1 MQSIEI
7 QLTMS
12 EAERN
17 LEDIVKSMGVNI
29 VDNLGETPQQETVTD
44 TTEEVVERSTSED
57 SEQPAQE
64 VVTEDPA
71 VTEDQVETQQPEEEQ
86 EESTAQD
93 EPEVYRYQ
101 QETLDENE
109 SEESED
115 YDYNDEDVY
124 LFVND
129 YLSQTLGLSLEDID
143 SRLNTPADI
152 DERIAPILQFV
163 NDTGRSPE
171 DWFRYQS
178 LNPSEMDDLT
188 VIKMQMM
195 VDYPNL
201 TADDVSTLVSNKY
214 KTDADLY
221 DENEVRMAQLQMK
234 IDAGKA
240 RKDIESVRDS
250 YLSPVETT
258 PQQMEYEPESIID
271 EQWIQSMVMDVD
283 SLDAIDFDL
292 PGGKVFSYG
301 LNDRYRENLK
311 NQNARLDEYFD
322 QYVDD
327 RGNWNFE
334 KLSMHR
340 TVVDNIDEIVKAVYQ
355 QGMSDGQRRVVENT
369 ANIQAKTPDV
379 GNVVDGRDKVA
390 EQLRNIMGR
399 NDDMMRFNL

>member
-1 MQSIEI
+1 
-7 QLTMS
+7 MS

-64 VVTEDPA
+64 A

-86 EESTAQD
+86 EEPTAQD

-143 SRLNTPADI
+143 SRLNTPTDI

-201 TADDVSTLVSNKY
+201 TADDVSMLVSNKY

-221 DENEVRMAQLQMK
+221 DESEVRMAQLQMK

-240 RKDIESVRDS
+240 RKDIQGVRDS
-250 YLSPVETT
+250 YLLPVETT

>member
-1 MQSIEI
+1 
-7 QLTMS
+7 
-12 EAERN
+12 
-17 LEDIVKSMGVNI
+17 
-29 VDNLGETPQQETVTD
+29 
-44 TTEEVVERSTSED
+44 
-57 SEQPAQE
+57 
-64 VVTEDPA
+64 
-71 VTEDQVETQQPEEEQ
+71 
-86 EESTAQD
+86 
-93 EPEVYRYQ
+93 
-101 QETLDENE
+101 
-109 SEESED
+109 
-115 YDYNDEDVY
+115 
-124 LFVND
+124 VND

-240 RKDIESVRDS
+240 RKDIQGVRES

-258 PQQMEYEPESIID
+258 QQQMEYEPESIID
-271 EQWIQSMVMDVD
+271 EQWIQSMALDVD

-301 LNDRYRENLK
+301 INDRYRENLK

-322 QYVDD
+322 QYVDN
-327 RGNWNFE
+327 RGNWDFE

-340 TVVDNIDEIVKAVYQ
+340 TVVDNIDEIVRAVYQ
-355 QGMSDGQRRVVENT
+355 QGMSDGQRKVVENT

>member
-1 MQSIEI
+1 LQSIEI

-12 EAERN
+12 ELENN
-17 LEDIVKSMGVNI
+17 LESIVKSMGVNI
-29 VDNLGETPQQETVTD
+29 VDNLDQPAQEETVTD
-44 TTEEVVERSTSED
+44 NTEESVESSTSED
-57 SEQPAQE
+57 SEQPEAE
-64 VVTEDPA
+64 A
-71 VTEDQVETQQPEEEQ
+71 VTEEPQTEEVQ
-86 EESTAQD
+86 EEVPTAD
-93 EPEVYRYQ
+93 SEPEVYRYE
-101 QETLDENE
+101 QESLEETQ

-115 YDYNDEDVY
+115 YSEEDVQS
-124 LFVND
+124 FVND
-129 YLSQTLGLSLEDID
+129 YLSKTLGLTLEDIS
-143 SRLNTPADI
+143 SRVNTPADI

-163 NDTGRSPE
+163 KDTGRSPE

-195 VDYPNL
+195 VDYPEL
-201 TADDVSTLVSNKY
+201 TADDVSMLVSNKY

-221 DENEVRMAQLQMK
+221 DENEVKMAQLQMK

-240 RKDIESVRDS
+240 RKDIQGVRDS
-250 YLSPVETT
+250 YLMPVETT
-258 PQQMEYEPESIID
+258 PQQVQSEPESIID
-271 EQWIQSMVMDVD
+271 EQWVQSMSMDVD

-301 LNDRYRENLK
+301 INDRYRENLK
-311 NQNARLDEYFD
+311 NKNARLDEYFD
-322 QYVDD
+322 QYVDNQGRWD
-327 RGNWNFE
+327 FE

-355 QGMSDGQRRVVENT
+355 QGMGDGQRKVVESA
-369 ANIQAKTPDV
+369 ANIQTKTPEL

>member
-1 MQSIEI
+1 
-7 QLTMS
+7 MS
-12 EAERN
+12 EAESN
-17 LEDIVKSMGVNI
+17 LENLVRSMGVNI
-29 VDNLGETPQQETVTD
+29 VDNLEEPVQQETVAD
-44 TTEEVVERSTSED
+44 TTEESVERSTSED
-57 SEQPAQE
+57 SEQPEAE
-64 VVTEDPA
+64 A
-71 VTEDQVETQQPEEEQ
+71 VTEEPQTEEVQSGEPTVE
-86 EESTAQD
+86 S
-93 EPEVYRYQ
+93 EPEVYRYE
-101 QETLDENE
+101 QESLEETQ

-115 YDYNDEDVY
+115 YNEEDVR
-124 LFVND
+124 LFVDD
-129 YLSQTLGLSLEDID
+129 YLSQTLGLTLEDIN
-143 SRLNTPADI
+143 SRINTPVDI

-195 VDYPNL
+195 VDYPDL
-201 TADDVSTLVSNKY
+201 TADDVSMLISNKY

-221 DENEVRMAQLQMK
+221 DESEVRMAQLQMK

-240 RKDIESVRDS
+240 RKDIQSVRES

-258 PQQMEYEPESIID
+258 PQQVQPEPESIID
-271 EQWIQSMVMDVD
+271 EQWIQSMAMDVD

-311 NQNARLDEYFD
+311 NKNARLDEYFD
-322 QYVDD
+322 QYVDNQGRWD
-327 RGNWNFE
+327 FE

-369 ANIQAKTPDV
+369 ANIQAKTPEL

>member
-1 MQSIEI
+1 
-7 QLTMS
+7 MS
-12 EAERN
+12 ELENN
-17 LEDIVKSMGVNI
+17 LESIVKSMGVNI
-29 VDNLGETPQQETVTD
+29 VDNLDQPAQEETVTD
-44 TTEEVVERSTSED
+44 NTEESVESSTSED
-57 SEQPAQE
+57 SEQPEAE
-64 VVTEDPA
+64 A
-71 VTEDQVETQQPEEEQ
+71 VTEEPQTEEVQ
-86 EESTAQD
+86 EEAPTAD
-93 EPEVYRYQ
+93 SEPEVYRYE
-101 QETLDENE
+101 QESLEETQ

-115 YDYNDEDVY
+115 YSEEDVQS
-124 LFVND
+124 FVND
-129 YLSQTLGLSLEDID
+129 YLSQTLGLTLEDIS
-143 SRLNTPADI
+143 SRVNTPADI

-163 NDTGRSPE
+163 KDTGRSPE

-195 VDYPNL
+195 VDYPEL
-201 TADDVSTLVSNKY
+201 TADDVSMLVSNKY

-221 DENEVRMAQLQMK
+221 DENEVKMAQLQMK

-240 RKDIESVRDS
+240 RKDIQSVRES

-271 EQWIQSMVMDVD
+271 EQWVQSMSMDVD

-301 LNDRYRENLK
+301 INDRYRENLK
-311 NQNARLDEYFD
+311 NKNARLDEYFD
-322 QYVDD
+322 QYVDNQGRWD
-327 RGNWNFE
+327 FE

-355 QGMSDGQRRVVENT
+355 QGLGDGQRKVVESA
-369 ANIQAKTPDV
+369 ANIQTKTPEL

>member
-1 MQSIEI
+1 
-7 QLTMS
+7 MS
-12 EAERN
+12 EVESN
-17 LEDIVKSMGVNI
+17 LENIVRSMGVNI
-29 VDNLGETPQQETVTD
+29 VDNLDEVVQSETVND
-44 TTEEVVERSTSED
+44 NAEEEVERSASED
-57 SEQPAQE
+57 SEMPAE
-64 VVTEDPA
+64 EA
-71 VTEDQVETQQPEEEQ
+71 VTEEQPVESQ
-86 EESTAQD
+86 EEPTAQQ
-93 EPEVYRYQ
+93 EPEVYRYEQ
-101 QETLDENE
+101 QSLEETQ

-115 YDYNDEDVY
+115 YNEEDAR
-124 LFVND
+124 LFVDD
-129 YLSQTLGLSLEDID
+129 YLSKALGLSLEDVN
-143 SRLNTPADI
+143 SRLNTPVDI
-152 DERIAPILQFV
+152 DGRIAPILQFV

-195 VDYPNL
+195 VDYPDL
-201 TADDVSTLVSNKY
+201 TADDVSMLTSNKY

-221 DENEVRMAQLQMK
+221 DEGEIRMAQLQMK

-240 RKDIESVRDS
+240 RKDVQGIRES
-250 YLSPVETT
+250 YLLPVETT
-258 PQQMEYEPESIID
+258 PQQVNYEPESIID
-271 EQWIQSMVMDVD
+271 EQWIQSMSIDVD

-301 LNDRYRENLK
+301 LNDKYRENLK
-311 NQNARLDEYFD
+311 NKNAKLDEHFD
-322 QYVDD
+322 QYVDSQ
-327 RGNWNFE
+327 GSWNFE

-369 ANIQAKTPDV
+369 ANIQTKSPEF

-390 EQLRNIMGR
+390 EQLRNIIGK

>member
-1 MQSIEI
+1 
-7 QLTMS
+7 MS
-12 EAERN
+12 EAENN
-17 LEDIVKSMGVNI
+17 LENLVRAMGVNI
-29 VDNLGETPQQETVTD
+29 VDNLDEPVQQETVAD
-44 TTEEVVERSTSED
+44 TTEESVERSTSED
-57 SEQPAQE
+57 SEQPE
-64 VVTEDPA
+64 VEA
-71 VTEDQVETQQPEEEQ
+71 VTEEPQTEEVQ
-86 EESTAQD
+86 EEAPTAES
-93 EPEVYRYQ
+93 EPEVYRYE
-101 QETLDENE
+101 QESLEETQ

-115 YDYNDEDVY
+115 YNEEDVR
-124 LFVND
+124 LFVDD
-129 YLSQTLGLSLEDID
+129 YLSQTLGLTLEDID
-143 SRLNTPADI
+143 SRINTPVDI

-195 VDYPNL
+195 VDYPDL
-201 TADDVSTLVSNKY
+201 TADDVSMLISNKY

-221 DENEVRMAQLQMK
+221 DESEVRMAQLQMK

-240 RKDIESVRDS
+240 RKDIQSVRES

-258 PQQMEYEPESIID
+258 PQQVQSEPESIID
-271 EQWIQSMVMDVD
+271 EQWIQSMSLDVD
-283 SLDAIDFDL
+283 SLDAIDFEL

-311 NQNARLDEYFD
+311 NKNARLDEYFD
-322 QYVDD
+322 QYVDNQGRWD
-327 RGNWNFE
+327 FE

-369 ANIQAKTPDV
+369 ANIQAKTPEL